1 MERERDRVLG
11 VRLAANAGMPAA
23 MDVDHAAAEEALRA
37 KKADLEQ
44 RLGRFTATPERGS
57 NLGFGKRIGDG
68 TIEAVD
74 RLNQIGVGTRLES
87 RLERVDRALDKL
99 AEGSYGTCD
108 SCGAAIDPRRLAVA
122 PESTVCV
129 SCPLPG

>member
-1 MERERDRVLG
+1 MSSDAAVDLDAARVALDAKRD
-11 VRLAANAGMPAA
+11 
-23 MDVDHAAAEEALRA
+23 
-37 KKADLEQ
+37 DLER
-44 RLGRFTATPERGS
+44 RLGRFSAIPERGS

-87 RLERVDRALDKL
+87 RLERVERAIEKLDD
-99 AEGSYGTCD
+99 GTYGCCD
-108 SCGAAIDPRRLAVA
+108 VCGTAIDPRRLKAA

-129 SCPLPG
+129 GCPLPAR

>member
-1 MERERDRVLG
+1 
-11 VRLAANAGMPAA
+11 MPSQEPGL
-23 MDVDHAAAEEALRA
+23 DLAAAERALRE
-37 KKADLEQ
+37 KRADLEHK
-44 RLGRFTATPERGS
+44 LGGFTAIPERGA

-87 RLERVDRALDKL
+87 RLERVDRALAKL
-99 AEGSYGTCD
+99 DEGTYGTCD
-108 SCGAAIDPRRLAVA
+108 VCGKPIDPRRLKAA

-129 SCPLPG
+129 DCPLPQA

>member
-1 MERERDRVLG
+1 MTPDPRAL
-11 VRLAANAGMPAA
+11 
-23 MDVDHAAAEEALRA
+23 DVAAAERALRD
-37 KKADLEQ
+37 KQADLRQ
-44 RLGRFTATPERGS
+44 RLGIFTATPERGS

-87 RLERVDRALDKL
+87 RLERVERALQKVADGTY
-99 AEGSYGTCD
+99 ATCD
-108 SCGAAIDPRRLAVA
+108 ACGNPIDPRRLVAA

-129 SCPLPG
+129 DCPLPQR